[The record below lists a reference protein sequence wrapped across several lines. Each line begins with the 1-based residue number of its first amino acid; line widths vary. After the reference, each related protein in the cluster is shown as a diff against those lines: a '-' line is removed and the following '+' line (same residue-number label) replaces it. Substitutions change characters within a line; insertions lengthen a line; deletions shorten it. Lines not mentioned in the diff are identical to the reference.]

1 MAARCGS
8 ELVKSP
14 GTLVMTLYVQ
24 CPDIRLTVT
33 PDLKLNTAKSLGKLL
48 YVDLGAG
55 RARLGGTALAQ
66 VFNQVYTIHT
76 TATTHF
82 QALLLIVLLLVATS
96 IIVVMALWITGYAVN
111 YQQAS
116 S

>member
-24 CPDIRLTVT
+24 CPDITLTVT

-48 YVDLGAG
+48 YVDLGSG
-55 RARLGGTALAQ
+55 KARLGGTALAQ
-66 VFNQVYTIHT
+66 VFNQVH
-76 TATTHF
+76 
-82 QALLLIVLLLVATS
+82 LLLLLSLLQLVLLLLA
-96 IIVVMALWITGYAVN
+96 ITAVELR
-111 YQQAS
+111 YG
-116 S
+116 